1 MNRKHTV
8 VNGASR
14 MSECAE
20 FIKSKF
26 IVDGYDAQSLT
37 INDPSSRGMLVQV
50 RNATSKAGA
59 IAKGL
64 TGLGTCA
71 TLKLAARGSDL
82 ELEVLGGKWLDKATV
97 NVVSWIVLWPLF
109 ITSSIGMWRQ
119 KKLLD
124 RMFMETM
131 SFFTRQSVQ

>member
-1 MNRKHTV
+1 
-8 VNGASR
+8 

-37 INDPSSRGMLVQV
+37 INDPSSKGMLVQI
-50 RNATSKAGA
+50 RNATSKAGS

-64 TGLGTCA
+64 TGLGVCA
-71 TLKLAARGSDL
+71 TLKLAAHGRDL

-97 NVVSWIVLWPLF
+97 NVISWIVLWPLF